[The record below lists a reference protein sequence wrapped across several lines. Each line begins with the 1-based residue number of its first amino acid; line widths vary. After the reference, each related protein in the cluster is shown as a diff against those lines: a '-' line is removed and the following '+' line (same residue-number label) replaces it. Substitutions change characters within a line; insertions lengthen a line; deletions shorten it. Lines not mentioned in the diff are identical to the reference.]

1 MILTLLL
8 YIIRTLGNQVQ
19 QKHIIMNRLLL
30 GVVLLLCSLL
40 TFGQAPGAMSFQ
52 AVARD
57 TEGNPLSEKTVSF
70 KIEIVQGSEDGT
82 VAYAETHRVKT
93 AKNGVVNLQIGMGT
107 NTVGTFSAID
117 WSHSP
122 YFLCVSM
129 DDEGGSDYTEVSTT
143 QMLSVPYALYAE
155 RAGNVKEEEEKEEIP
170 DFLLVPQQ
178 GTDAELF
185 SGLKPKLSTSSDIN
199 TFVFY
204 PNGEDQQ
211 VECIVESTQSGID
224 IQWNDYSN
232 TASGPYGRYLAFSF
246 SVDENVGN
254 GNYDCILHLKNKY
267 GITKSF
273 PFTLEIEKL
282 VDDEPDDEISPDT
295 FWQSD
300 EDVRA
305 ALTGIIGQYQPYKIM
320 NEAIDDA
327 FMSKEET
334 AEGEYAEFTLK
345 TYSAISPSIEKLY
358 ADAYAVIN
366 ACNILIEGV
375 TNTTSDQI
383 TETVKTNAVKQAKA
397 IRAYAHLML
406 TEWFERVPLVMKR
419 LDTSEAFTI
428 TQSARQEILTAV
440 ISDLQDAKDVTHLF
454 EENGEMTAEEV
465 QLLLMEAQLLKG
477 DYQSIQIEAEEGIST
492 FVKKVADWLQNKTE
506 EVTEATL
513 IEEYMNNFQQT
524 YHRGNLYLNVL
535 EYSTTYFGKARYAL
549 LPIPQSEIH
558 KNPNI
563 VQNPYW

>member
-204 PNGEDQQ
+204 PNGEDQ
-211 VECIVESTQSGID
+211 
-224 IQWNDYSN
+224 
-232 TASGPYGRYLAFSF
+232 
-246 SVDENVGN
+246 
-254 GNYDCILHLKNKY
+254 
-267 GITKSF
+267 
-273 PFTLEIEKL
+273 
-282 VDDEPDDEISPDT
+282 
-295 FWQSD
+295 
-300 EDVRA
+300 
-305 ALTGIIGQYQPYKIM
+305 
-320 NEAIDDA
+320 
-327 FMSKEET
+327 
-334 AEGEYAEFTLK
+334 
-345 TYSAISPSIEKLY
+345 
-358 ADAYAVIN
+358 
-366 ACNILIEGV
+366 
-375 TNTTSDQI
+375 
-383 TETVKTNAVKQAKA
+383 
-397 IRAYAHLML
+397 
-406 TEWFERVPLVMKR
+406 
-419 LDTSEAFTI
+419 
-428 TQSARQEILTAV
+428 
-440 ISDLQDAKDVTHLF
+440 
-454 EENGEMTAEEV
+454 
-465 QLLLMEAQLLKG
+465 
-477 DYQSIQIEAEEGIST
+477 
-492 FVKKVADWLQNKTE
+492 
-506 EVTEATL
+506 
-513 IEEYMNNFQQT
+513 
-524 YHRGNLYLNVL
+524 
-535 EYSTTYFGKARYAL
+535 
-549 LPIPQSEIH
+549 
-558 KNPNI
+558 
-563 VQNPYW
+563 